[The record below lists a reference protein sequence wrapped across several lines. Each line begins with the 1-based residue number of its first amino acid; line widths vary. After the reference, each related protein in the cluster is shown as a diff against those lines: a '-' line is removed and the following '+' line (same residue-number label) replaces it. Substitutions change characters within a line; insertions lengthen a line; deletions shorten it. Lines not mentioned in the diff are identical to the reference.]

1 MSSTLQTLP
10 FRSPTS
16 QPAGLLPLSASH
28 RCLPDFSEN
37 RKTEIAMEAN
47 ETLLQMKYARII
59 EQIAA
64 DLSISNVDAMDLFY
78 NSRTFQLISQGI
90 ADLHCRSDRYLA
102 EEVERENETHS
113 FSFAAGNKEG

>member
-1 MSSTLQTLP
+1 
-10 FRSPTS
+10 
-16 QPAGLLPLSASH
+16 
-28 RCLPDFSEN
+28 
-37 RKTEIAMEAN
+37 MEAN

-64 DLSISNVDAMDLFY
+64 DLGISNVDAMDLFY

-113 FSFAAGNKEG
+113 FSFAVGNKEGEQAGGPTPSKKV

>member
-1 MSSTLQTLP
+1 
-10 FRSPTS
+10 
-16 QPAGLLPLSASH
+16 
-28 RCLPDFSEN
+28 
-37 RKTEIAMEAN
+37 MEAN

-113 FSFAAGNKEG
+113 FSFAVGNKEGEQAGEPTPSKKV

>member
-1 MSSTLQTLP
+1 
-10 FRSPTS
+10 
-16 QPAGLLPLSASH
+16 
-28 RCLPDFSEN
+28 
-37 RKTEIAMEAN
+37 MEAN

-102 EEVERENETHS
+102 EEVERENETPS
-113 FSFAAGNKEG
+113 FSFAVGNKEGGEQAG

>member
-1 MSSTLQTLP
+1 
-10 FRSPTS
+10 
-16 QPAGLLPLSASH
+16 
-28 RCLPDFSEN
+28 
-37 RKTEIAMEAN
+37 MEAN
-47 ETLLQMKYARII
+47 ETILQMKYARII

-64 DLSISNVDAMDLFY
+64 DLGISNVDAMDLFY

-113 FSFAAGNKEG
+113 FSFAVGNKKEEQAG

>member
-1 MSSTLQTLP
+1 
-10 FRSPTS
+10 
-16 QPAGLLPLSASH
+16 
-28 RCLPDFSEN
+28 
-37 RKTEIAMEAN
+37 MEAN

-64 DLSISNVDAMDLFY
+64 DLGISNVDAMDLFY

-113 FSFAAGNKEG
+113 FSFAVGNKKGEQAG